1 MKIVLTGG
9 GSGGHFYPLIAVA
22 EAIQKEVIERKL
34 IPVELFYMAPVPYND
49 SLLFDTHIKFI
60 KVPGG
65 KMRRYS
71 DIRNYFDAIFTAWG
85 VVISI
90 FKLFSIYPDV
100 IFSKGGG
107 VSIPVVLAAR
117 ILKIPVF
124 IHESDSVPGR
134 ANMYASKFASRIAV
148 SFSEAAQYFKKK
160 EGVVVHT
167 GHPIR
172 SELTSPQKTGAME
185 FLHLEND
192 IPTIFLIGGSLGS
205 VLLNDALLES
215 LPILLNNYQVI
226 HQTGKANYNDV
237 KIRTDFILAN
247 HPHKNRYKIFDYLNT
262 LGLRM
267 AAGACDLVIT
277 RGGSSVFEVGSWG
290 VPAIVVPI
298 TDSNGD
304 HQRKNA
310 YAFARAGAG
319 IVIEEANLTGHILT
333 SEIDRILH
341 DPLIRAK
348 MGQSGKKF
356 AMPDA
361 AGTIAHELLQIA
373 LSHEA

>member
-1 MKIVLTGG
+1 MKIVFTGG

-22 EAIQKEVIERKL
+22 EAVQKEVLEKKL
-34 IPVELFYMAPVPYND
+34 VGVDLFYMAPVPYND
-49 SLLFDTHIKFI
+49 AVLFDSHITFVQ
-60 KVPGG
+60 VPGG
-65 KMRRYS
+65 KLRRYR
-71 DIRNYFDAIFTAWG
+71 DIRNVFDIFRTGWG
-85 VVISI
+85 VIVSI
-90 FKLFSIYPDV
+90 FKLFNIYPDV
-100 IFSKGGG
+100 VFSKGGG

-117 ILKIPVF
+117 ILRIPIF

-134 ANMYASKFASRIAV
+134 ANLYASKFASRIAV
-148 SFSEAAQYFKKK
+148 SFSEAAASFKVK

-172 SELTSPQKTGAME
+172 SELITPQKNGAAE
-185 FLHLEND
+185 FLKLESG
-192 IPTIFLIGGSLGS
+192 IKTIFLIGGSLGA
-205 VLLNDALLES
+205 VMLNDALLES
-215 LPILLNNYQVI
+215 LPVLLNKYQVI
-226 HQTGKANYNDV
+226 HQTGKANFTDV
-237 KIRTDFILAN
+237 KNRTDFILAN
-247 HPHKNRYKIFDYLNT
+247 HPHKNRYKPFDYLNT

-267 AAGACDLVIT
+267 AAGAADLVIT

-290 VPAIVVPI
+290 VPAIVVPV

-319 IVIEEANLTGHILT
+319 IVIEENNLTGHILT
-333 SEIDRILH
+333 SEIERILA
-341 DPLIRAK
+341 DDAIRAK
-348 MGQSGKKF
+348 MGEAGKHF